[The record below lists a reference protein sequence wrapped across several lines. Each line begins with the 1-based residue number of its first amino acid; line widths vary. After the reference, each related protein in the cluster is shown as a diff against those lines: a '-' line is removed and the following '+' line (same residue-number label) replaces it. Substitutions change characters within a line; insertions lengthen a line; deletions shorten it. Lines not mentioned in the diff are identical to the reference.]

1 MQVQTELQELQKI
14 TNTIKKL
21 KEKRVNKF
29 GKKWY
34 LKLANC
40 IGHRWDDKTKLE
52 YAKKI
57 EEYIALN
64 NLTIGRAMQHIGIH
78 RNVFNRLRKKSI
90 NSENQNKIEAFF
102 NAP

>member
-1 MQVQTELQELQKI
+1 MKEELNLIELQKL
-14 TNTIKKL
+14 TDEIKRL
-21 KEKRVNKF
+21 KAERINKF
-29 GKKWY
+29 GKEWY

-40 IGHRWDDKTKLE
+40 NGHRWDDKTRLM
-52 YAKKI
+52 YGRKI

-64 NLTIGRAMQHIGIH
+64 NLTIGQAMKDIGIN
-78 RNVFNRLRKKSI
+78 RDVFNRLRNKKI

>member
-1 MQVQTELQELQKI
+1 METQTEIQELQKL
-14 TNTIKKL
+14 TDMIKRL
-21 KEKRVNKF
+21 KEERIKKF

-40 IGHRWDDKTKLE
+40 EGHRWDDKTKLM

-64 NLTIGRAMQHIGIH
+64 NLTIGRAMQNIGIH
-78 RNVFNRLRKKSI
+78 RSVFNRLRNKSI

-102 NAP
+102 NAH

>member
-1 MQVQTELQELQKI
+1 MQTQTELQELQKI

-21 KEKRVNKF
+21 KEKRVKKF
-29 GKKWY
+29 GKEWY

-40 IGHRWDDKTKLE
+40 NGHRWDDKTKLM

-64 NLTIGRAMQHIGIH
+64 NLTIGRAMQDIGIN
-78 RNVFNRLRKKSI
+78 RNVFNRLRKKAI
-90 NSENQNKIEAFF
+90 NSENQNKIEVFF

>member
-1 MQVQTELQELQKI
+1 MQTQTELQELQKL

-21 KEKRVNKF
+21 KKKRVNKF
-29 GKKWY
+29 GKEWY
-34 LKLANC
+34 LKLVNC
-40 IGHRWDDKTKLE
+40 NGHRWDDKTKLK

-57 EEYIALN
+57 EEYIALK
-64 NLTIGRAMQHIGIH
+64 NLTIGRAMQDIGIN
-78 RNVFNRLRKKSI
+78 RNVFNRLRDKAI